1 MKLKKY
7 EQLSQ
12 QLSEFITD
20 YSLKKGDRFLSI
32 RDIMARYSVG
42 KNTAYQALQH
52 MEDAGTLT
60 AEPKSGYVV
69 RQSPRAAEQIGAYRF
84 CEQRALT
91 DRATFIRR
99 WAEHSKS
106 AKCRMDLATGAAN
119 LYPAAELQT
128 LSNSITRSKPY
139 ILTEYAM
146 GSGLLELRQKIAL
159 RYNGFGCQFTP
170 DDILI
175 THGATQALTLALQS
189 VTQSGDWVMVESP
202 TYFGFLQIL
211 QSLKLNVVELS
222 INIQKGLEPDHLRSV
237 IEQAAKQNK
246 RIAACLLQANVQN
259 PTGCSI
265 APALR
270 AEILSL
276 CSDHRIA
283 VIEDDTFGDLYQTN
297 AQQPQRAAPLKALDT
312 HHNVIL
318 CSSLSKLIAPGLRI
332 GFIQGGAWHE
342 QIRTL
347 HHATAIGCPELPQH
361 LMARMIPRKYEQHL
375 TALRAIYAD
384 NIAQVRTWIAQCFPD
399 GTHTTPPRGG
409 YLLWVTLPDSVTADQ
424 LLDLALQERSISF
437 APGSLF
443 SIGEHHQH
451 AFRLNCATLH
461 HKFTQRDI
469 EALGQ
474 LAQRIHQEA
483 RMRP

>member
-1 MKLKKY
+1 MTLKKY
-7 EQLSQ
+7 EQLARY
-12 QLSEFITD
+12 LTEFIGD

-32 RDIMARYSVG
+32 REIMVRYAVG
-42 KNTAYQALQH
+42 KNTAYKALQH
-52 MEDAGTLT
+52 LEDAGMLT

-69 RQSPRAAEQIGAYRF
+69 NQKPHLATEHIGAYRF
-84 CEQRALT
+84 CEQRALS

-106 AKCRMDLATGAAN
+106 AKYRMDLATGAAN

-128 LSNSITRSKPY
+128 ISNSITRSKPY
-139 ILTEYAM
+139 ILTEYVM

-159 RYNGFGCQFTP
+159 RHNSFGCLFTP

-175 THGATQALTLALQS
+175 THGATQAITLALQS

-222 INIQKGLEPDHLRSV
+222 IDVKKGLEPNHLRSV
-237 IEQAAKQNK
+237 IEQAEKQKK
-246 RIAACLLQANVQN
+246 RISACLLQANVQN

-265 APALR
+265 ALNLR

-276 CSDHRIA
+276 CAEHHIA
-283 VIEDDTFGDLYQTN
+283 VIEDDTFGDLYQTS
-297 AQQPQRAAPLKALDT
+297 AQQPQRPAPLKALDA
-312 HHNVIL
+312 HNNVIL

-347 HHATAIGCPELPQH
+347 HHATSIGCTELPQH

-375 TALRAIYAD
+375 KALRAIYAV
-384 NIAQVRTWIAQCFPD
+384 NVAQVRTWLTQYFPA
-399 GTHTTPPRGG
+399 GTHSMTPRGG

-424 LLDLALQERSISF
+424 LFDLALQERSISF

-443 SIGEHHQH
+443 SIGEHHQN
-451 AFRLNCATLH
+451 AFRLNCATLN

-469 EALGQ
+469 KALGQ
-474 LAQRIHQEA
+474 LAQRIHQESLA
-483 RMRP
+483 T